1 MTTVSSGIT
10 ERPLDV
16 GAVISSAST
25 PACGGIGVFIGTV
38 RTSAAAPAHPDTPVV
53 RLDYEAHPTLAPE
66 RIDAIAHEAADK
78 WSLERVSAWHRTGS
92 CELGEPTVVVA
103 CGAAHRGDALEACR
117 WVIDTIKTTVPIWK
131 REIYADG
138 SSWIG
143 ANEGDAPRGSP

>member
-1 MTTVSSGIT
+1 MTAVSSGIT

-16 GAVISSAST
+16 GAIISSAST
-25 PACGGIGVFIGTV
+25 PDCGGIGVFIGTV
-38 RTSAAAPAHPDTPVV
+38 RASAAAPTHADSQVV

-66 RIDAIAHEAADK
+66 RLEAIAREAADK
-78 WSLERVSAWHRTGS
+78 WSLERISAWHRTGS

-117 WVIDTIKTTVPIWK
+117 WVIDTIKATVPIWK

-143 ANEGDAPRGSP
+143 ANESDARGSF